1 MALRSIVR
9 PLAESD
15 IDSAAQ
21 WYESERQGL
30 AARFLTD
37 LDRTFTRIQ
46 ERPIQFP
53 AIADGIRRPLLHTF
67 PYAVYFQAMDQV
79 VAVIAVLHMRRNP
92 NVWRARLRT

>member
-53 AIADGIRRPLLHTF
+53 AIADGIRRRCCTPFPTPCTF
-67 PYAVYFQAMDQV
+67 
-79 VAVIAVLHMRRNP
+79 RRWIKS
-92 NVWRARLRT
+92 WR